1 MLVAT
6 LRIFGDDFRARELLE
21 MHSDS
26 CDAAVCATLQ
36 LLDRAASSSSAT
48 ANGGDAR
55 RLASR
60 ACGLLH
66 SLTTPQA
73 HFLEGDRNETAMT
86 ELAKQF
92 RRIVGDLTRAFIE
105 RDAPRRL
112 VAALEGR
119 IEGSRKAHSK
129 DAASFEE
136 DEMNAAGSAIM
147 ATRNLLLHSD
157 ERGAQLRKALAQSE
171 MTVRVLEP
179 FLARAVRD
187 ARDAEAALDEEDDGI
202 REEDDGICE
211 DGDGAGD
218 DGWGEWRHYERTRR
232 LRSASTAVAEALNAL
247 VVATHKDGTLRQRL
261 LCGAGGEA
269 ALNASALIP
278 GGVLS
283 VESLACNLG
292 IVDALCRLACNL
304 GVAVGDDGGGAPAAD
319 GRARWIRELTER
331 CIDRLDGDAAVILS
345 TRFAEEVRSAP
356 VTRDCATHGWLVT
369 RLPEPTAPRR
379 AVEEA
384 LKGGGGGGGG
394 GGRRNRRKGKG
405 KSGGGGESKGGG
417 SGGGKTEREKARKRD
432 QKRRKK
438 QREKEAKEA
447 TRKKDEIDASS
458 ETRMSAVSPPR
469 RVVGSDA
476 ADVVEVR
483 RVITPDEDDD
493 GGDSSLG
500 GDSSGDEETGPRVN
514 EFKIGFSAPRTSSH
528 RPVFV
533 NPLFGGGGENNDN
546 NDNNDKVDE
555 VDALLDEVDRLGFN

>member
-1 MLVAT
+1 
-6 LRIFGDDFRARELLE
+6 

-36 LLDRAASSSSAT
+36 LLDRAASSSNAT

-66 SLTTPQA
+66 SLTTPPA

-157 ERGAQLRKALAQSE
+157 ERGAQLRKALVQSE

-202 REEDDGICE
+202 CE

-218 DGWGEWRHYERTRR
+218 DGWGERRHYERTRR
-232 LRSASTAVAEALNAL
+232 LRSAPTAVAEALNAL

-269 ALNASALIP
+269 ALNASVLIP
-278 GGVLS
+278 GGVLK

-345 TRFAEEVRSAP
+345 TRFAEDVRSAP
-356 VTRDCATHGWLVT
+356 VVRDCATHGWLVQ

-405 KSGGGGESKGGG
+405 KSGGGGESKGG
-417 SGGGKTEREKARKRD
+417 KTEREKARKRD

-447 TRKKDEIDASS
+447 TRKRDELDASS
-458 ETRMSAVSPPR
+458 EIRMSAVSPPR

-483 RVITPDEDDD
+483 RVITPDEDNG

-500 GDSSGDEETGPRVN
+500 GDSSGDDETGPRVN

-533 NPLFGGGGENNDN
+533 NPLFGGGENNENND
-546 NDNNDKVDE
+546 KLDE

>member
-1 MLVAT
+1 MVAT

-36 LLDRAASSSSAT
+36 LLDRAASSSNAA
-48 ANGGDAR
+48 ANRGDAR

-86 ELAKQF
+86 ELAKHF

-119 IEGSRKAHSK
+119 IEGSRKAKDSK

-211 DGDGAGD
+211 DGDGADD
-218 DGWGEWRHYERTRR
+218 DGWGERRHYERTRR

-319 GRARWIRELTER
+319 GRAR
-331 CIDRLDGDAAVILS
+331 S
-345 TRFAEEVRSAP
+345 SP
-356 VTRDCATHGWLVT
+356 VVRDCATHGWLVT

-379 AVEEA
+379 AGEEA

-458 ETRMSAVSPPR
+458 ETRVDAVSPPR

-483 RVITPDEDDD
+483 RVITPDEEDD

-546 NDNNDKVDE
+546 NDNNDEVDE

>member
-1 MLVAT
+1 M
-6 LRIFGDDFRARELLE
+6 
-21 MHSDS
+21 
-26 CDAAVCATLQ
+26 
-36 LLDRAASSSSAT
+36 
-48 ANGGDAR
+48 
-55 RLASR
+55 
-60 ACGLLH
+60 LH

-119 IEGSRKAHSK
+119 IEGSRKAHSE

-218 DGWGEWRHYERTRR
+218 DGWGERRHYERTRR
-232 LRSASTAVAEALNAL
+232 LRSASTAVAESLNAL

-369 RLPEPTAPRR
+369 RLPEPTAPKR

-447 TRKKDEIDASS
+447 TRKRDELDASS
-458 ETRMSAVSPPR
+458 EIRMSAVSPPR

-483 RVITPDEDDD
+483 RVIKPDDDD

-533 NPLFGGGGENNDN
+533 NPLFGGGDNNENND
-546 NDNNDKVDE
+546 KLDE

>member
-1 MLVAT
+1 M
-6 LRIFGDDFRARELLE
+6 
-21 MHSDS
+21 
-26 CDAAVCATLQ
+26 
-36 LLDRAASSSSAT
+36 
-48 ANGGDAR
+48 
-55 RLASR
+55 
-60 ACGLLH
+60 LH

-119 IEGSRKAHSK
+119 IEWSRKAHSK

-218 DGWGEWRHYERTRR
+218 DGWGERRHYERTRR

-261 LCGAGGEA
+261 LCGAGGEGA
-269 ALNASALIP
+269 TMASVLIP

-345 TRFAEEVRSAP
+345 TRFAEDVRSAP
-356 VTRDCATHGWLVT
+356 VVRDCATHGWLVT

-447 TRKKDEIDASS
+447 TRKRDELDASS
-458 ETRMSAVSPPR
+458 EIRMSAVSPPR

-483 RVITPDEDDD
+483 RVITPDEDSD
-493 GGDSSLG
+493 SLG
-500 GDSSGDEETGPRVN
+500 GDSSGDDETGPRVN

-546 NDNNDKVDE
+546 NDKLDE

>member
-1 MLVAT
+1 MVAT

-36 LLDRAASSSSAT
+36 LLDRAASSSNAT

-202 REEDDGICE
+202 REEDDGIVRMGME
-211 DGDGAGD
+211 PGTTGGANG
-218 DGWGEWRHYERTRR
+218 GITSARVGSGPRPPPSPRPSTPSSSPRTR
-232 LRSASTAVAEALNAL
+232 
-247 VVATHKDGTLRQRL
+247 
-261 LCGAGGEA
+261 
-269 ALNASALIP
+269 
-278 GGVLS
+278 
-283 VESLACNLG
+283 
-292 IVDALCRLACNL
+292 
-304 GVAVGDDGGGAPAAD
+304 
-319 GRARWIRELTER
+319 
-331 CIDRLDGDAAVILS
+331 
-345 TRFAEEVRSAP
+345 
-356 VTRDCATHGWLVT
+356 
-369 RLPEPTAPRR
+369 
-379 AVEEA
+379 
-384 LKGGGGGGGG
+384 
-394 GGRRNRRKGKG
+394 
-405 KSGGGGESKGGG
+405 
-417 SGGGKTEREKARKRD
+417 
-432 QKRRKK
+432 
-438 QREKEAKEA
+438 
-447 TRKKDEIDASS
+447 
-458 ETRMSAVSPPR
+458 
-469 RVVGSDA
+469 
-476 ADVVEVR
+476 
-483 RVITPDEDDD
+483 
-493 GGDSSLG
+493 
-500 GDSSGDEETGPRVN
+500 TGPC
-514 EFKIGFSAPRTSSH
+514 
-528 RPVFV
+528 
-533 NPLFGGGGENNDN
+533 
-546 NDNNDKVDE
+546 
-555 VDALLDEVDRLGFN
+555 DRGSYAARAARRR

>member
-1 MLVAT
+1 MVAT

-218 DGWGEWRHYERTRR
+218 DGWGERRHYERTRR

-261 LCGAGGEA
+261 LCGAGGEGA
-269 ALNASALIP
+269 TMASVLIP

-345 TRFAEEVRSAP
+345 TRFAEDVRSAP
-356 VTRDCATHGWLVT
+356 VVRDCATHGWLVT
-369 RLPEPTAPRR
+369 RLPEPTAPRC

-447 TRKKDEIDASS
+447 TRKRDELDASS
-458 ETRMSAVSPPR
+458 EIRMSAVSPPR

-476 ADVVEVR
+476 ADVSLCAR
-483 RVITPDEDDD
+483 RLCTHGHASPAE
-493 GGDSSLG
+493 S
-500 GDSSGDEETGPRVN
+500 
-514 EFKIGFSAPRTSSH
+514 
-528 RPVFV
+528 
-533 NPLFGGGGENNDN
+533 
-546 NDNNDKVDE
+546 
-555 VDALLDEVDRLGFN
+555 